1 MSVAVETI
9 INVEVEKA
17 DGAVVLLTLTLD
29 EARALKDELIRA
41 VGAQNPLP
49 GPGYAQVLTPKIGWG
64 MDRPDPKLATK
75 IPEHLLKRAEAAR
88 EKVANDVRGD
98 GVLHPSA
105 RPQCHCGDAG
115 DGARMDVAVQ
125 AAATTSQDE
134 AQEVCGAY

>member
-49 GPGYAQVLTPKIGWG
+49 GYAPVL
-64 MDRPDPKLATK
+64 RPVGGFRNDTGPADHVMANGQK

-88 EKVANDVRGD
+88 EKAAKPR
-98 GVLHPSA
+98 
-105 RPQCHCGDAG
+105 CHCGDAG
-115 DGARMDVAVQ
+115 WGENGCCG
-125 AAATTSQDE
+125 TSGCNN
-134 AQEVCGAY
+134 VPG

>member
-49 GPGYAQVLTPKIGWG
+49 GYAPVLTPRIGWG
-64 MDRPDPKLATK
+64 MDRPDPKLGATK

-88 EKVANDVRGD
+88 EKAAKPR
-98 GVLHPSA
+98 
-105 RPQCHCGDAG
+105 CHCGDAG
-115 DGARMDVAVQ
+115 WGENGCCG
-125 AAATTSQDE
+125 TSGCNN
-134 AQEVCGAY
+134 VPG